1 MAADKES
8 KKTKAEESP
17 PPAQTGAQPKILWD
31 SSNMRSAYANV
42 FNVNGAREEFV
53 LLFGMNQ
60 AFDAGQQELKVQL
73 TDRIVLSPFSAKR
86 LSVLLNNV
94 IQEYETRYGSLEVEQ
109 PRPDTS
115 SVQ

>member
-1 MAADKES
+1 MAADKDI
-8 KKTKAEESP
+8 KKTKAEEN
-17 PPAQTGAQPKILWD
+17 PPAQTGGQPRIIWD

-60 AFDAGQQELKVQL
+60 AFDAGQKELKVQL

-94 IQEYETRYGSLEVEQ
+94 IQEYETRYGSLDVEQ
-109 PRPDTS
+109 PRPDSS